1 MVDMAA
7 AKARLTA
14 QLAELKARQERIGDD
29 LAEPLNVDSS
39 EQAVEVQD
47 DVPLEQQAA
56 LVAKQIGSV
65 NRALLR
71 IENDTYG
78 TCVLCGAD
86 IAPRRLEA
94 RPEASLCID
103 CARKE
108 Q

>member
-7 AKARLTA
+7 AKARLTT
-14 QLAELKARQERIGDD
+14 QLAELKARQERIGED

-56 LVAKQIGSV
+56 LIAKAVGSV

-71 IENDTYG
+71 IENGTYG

>member
-7 AKARLTA
+7 ARTKLET
-14 QLAELKARQERIGDD
+14 QLAELKSRQARIEED

-39 EQAVEVQD
+39 EQAVEVED

-56 LVAKQIGSV
+56 LIAKEIGSI

-71 IENDTYG
+71 IENGTYG

-86 IAPRRLEA
+86 IAPRRLEV
-94 RPEASLCID
+94 RPESSLCID

>member
-1 MVDMAA
+1 MMDMAA
-7 AKARLTA
+7 AKARLAA
-14 QLAELKARQERIGDD
+14 QLAELKARQERIGED

-56 LVAKQIGSV
+56 LIAKAIGSV

-71 IENDTYG
+71 IESGTYG
-78 TCVLCGAD
+78 ACVLCGAD

>member
-7 AKARLTA
+7 AKARLAA
-14 QLAELKARQERIGDD
+14 QLAELKARQARIEED

-56 LVAKQIGSV
+56 LIAKAIGSA

-71 IENDTYG
+71 IENGTYG